1 MKMHPLL
8 ATMNIILNA
17 VAIDGHSKLYGTR
30 EYFFGI
36 DLVNYTEAEQWCSQM
51 NFQLVAIYTEDI
63 QIFLQDTINTLSP
76 GKTIFVDLKLCCFDA
91 IDRFI
96 SNVGLQCLIQ
106 NTVRITLFSK
116 YYQSKC
122 KRVIEKFEAKTRND

>member
-1 MKMHPLL
+1 MKMLPLL
-8 ATMNIILNA
+8 ATINIILNA
-17 VAIDGHSKLYGTR
+17 VVIDGHSKMYDTR

-36 DLVNYTEAEQWCSQM
+36 DLVNYAEAEQRCFQM

-63 QIFLQDTINTLSP
+63 SFFLQDTINTLSS
-76 GKTIFVDLKLCCFDA
+76 GKTIFVELKLCCLDV

-106 NTVRITLFSK
+106 TTV
-116 YYQSKC
+116 
-122 KRVIEKFEAKTRND
+122 